1 VKKGRARV
9 YLFMTAVLL
18 VAAFFRLYRLRTIP
32 WGLSQDEVLNIDVA
46 TFVRDGYRP
55 IFFQEGFGHEPLF
68 HYLSAAT
75 VTLWGENVTGIR
87 VPAVFC
93 GLLLVVLTYVLAQ
106 RLLGAPAARVASVG
120 LSISWWPIIFSRLGI
135 RAITLPLVTTMAVYA
150 LGRALSAER
159 SPGGVAAGREKTRRS
174 PFPTRWWSLAGLG
187 LGLTWYTYT
196 AGRVLPLLLV
206 CFSAYLALTNRR
218 ALHRHGPGL
227 ALAFS
232 VTILVIAP
240 LGLYLR
246 AHPGSGQRIEQL
258 NEPLERL
265 SQGDPSL
272 VWASTRT
279 TLGMF
284 SFSGTSRWTYS
295 LQGRPIFE
303 PLGAILFYLG
313 LGLCLVRW
321 RQPVFALLLCWL
333 GLGLAPGA
341 LTPESPSIIRTIGAL
356 PVVYLLPGVAVSFL
370 WERARGP
377 VLRRGLIAG
386 LVLVAGLNAV
396 WTFRD
401 GFDRWAGHSETY
413 WLYKAHFADI
423 AVHLDAQATP
433 VPLVISETWYD
444 PIDAG
449 GLYRHLQRRDTRV
462 RWAQQGTAFVFPA
475 RATQFE
481 VAVTPFSPPW
491 GELWHLFAADAPAVV
506 TSGTSHYEDKLGV
519 TFYSFAAAALKTRLA
534 TAATMPL
541 WLPEGGP
548 PVVPPIPLGEEFT
561 FLGYE
566 LLGQDVQPG
575 GRLVVLTFWQVQRE
589 APAPT
594 AIFVHLLDPGGQL
607 RGQHDGLDVD
617 VASLQ
622 EGDIVVQQHT
632 ISVPSDAPTASY
644 RIQVGMYTRADR
656 LRLPVLVNGEP
667 VADRLWLSVVEMAPS
682 KSKP

>member
-1 VKKGRARV
+1 MKQARV
-9 YLFMTAVLL
+9 RGYFFMVVVLL
-18 VAAFFRLYRLRTIP
+18 VAAFFRLYRLHNVP

-46 TFVRDGYRP
+46 TFVRDGHRP

-75 VTLWGENVTGIR
+75 VTLWGENVMGIR

-93 GLLLVVLTYVLAQ
+93 GLLLIVLTHVLAR
-106 RLLGAPAARVASVG
+106 RLLAAPVAWVASVG

-135 RAITLPLVTTMAVYA
+135 RAITLPLVTTLAVYA
-150 LGRALSAER
+150 LGRALSVER
-159 SPGGVAAGREKTRRS
+159 SPRGAIGGHEKMRHL
-174 PFPTRWWSLAGLG
+174 PLAIRWWGLAGLG

-206 CFSAYLALTNRR
+206 CCVAYLALTDRR
-218 ALHRHGPGL
+218 ALRRHGPGL
-227 ALAFS
+227 ALALV

-246 AHPGSGQRIEQL
+246 AHPSSDQRIEQL

-265 SQGDPSL
+265 RQGDPSL
-272 VWASTRT
+272 VWASTRA

-284 SFSGTSRWTYS
+284 SFSGTSRRTYS

-303 PLGAILFYLG
+303 PLQAILFYLG

-321 RQPVFALLLCWL
+321 RQPVFALLLLWL
-333 GLGLAPGA
+333 GLGLAPGTV
-341 LTPESPSIIRTIGAL
+341 TPESPSIIRTIGAL

-370 WERARGP
+370 WERARGS
-377 VLRRGLIAG
+377 VLRWGLIVALM
-386 LVLVAGLNAV
+386 LVVGLNAM

-423 AVHLDAQATP
+423 AVHLDAQTTP
-433 VPLVISETWYD
+433 APLVISETWYD

-449 GLYRHLQRRDTRV
+449 GLYRHLRRRDVRV
-462 RWAQQGTAFVFPA
+462 RWAQQGMALIFPA
-475 RATQFE
+475 RAMRFE

-491 GELWHLFAADAPAVV
+491 GELWNLFAADARVV
-506 TSGTSHYEDKLGV
+506 ATSGASYYEDELGV
-519 TFYSFAAAALKTRLA
+519 TFYSLSAATLKTRLA
-534 TAATMPL
+534 TAGTMPL
-541 WLPEGGP
+541 WLPDGGP
-548 PVVPPIPLGEEFT
+548 PVAPPVPLGEEFAL
-561 FLGYE
+561 LGYE
-566 LLGQDVQPG
+566 LLGQDAQPG
-575 GRLVVLTFWQVQRE
+575 GRLVVLTFWQVLRD

-594 AIFVHLLDPGGQL
+594 AIFVHVLDPGGQL

-617 VASLQ
+617 VTSLQ
-622 EGDIVVQQHT
+622 EGDIVVQQHV
-632 ISVPSDAPTASY
+632 IPVSPDALPGSY
-644 RIQVGMYTRADR
+644 HLQIGMYTRADQ
-656 LRLPVLVNGEP
+656 LRLPVVIDGEP
-667 VADRLWLSVVEMAPS
+667 VADRLWMSVVAV
-682 KSKP
+682 KP